1 MPCQLDLPTILLP
14 LLLWPTLLTLTSME
28 LRCRVRKLRMGF
40 LHLMPTPWPKQ
51 SGPTL
56 TAWKPLHFAT
66 F

>member
-1 MPCQLDLPTILLP
+1 MILLP

-56 TAWKPLHFAT
+56 TA
-66 F
+66 